1 MNLFYSLTQ
10 PGFHSAP
17 TSTNQI
23 QMVVWPVINILLCLG
38 IFVLLLSPSH
48 SGANDDGSNH
58 QHQHQ
63 HQHHHSH
70 FAPHGYISNATLS
83 GSDEGCKFYTKYETT
98 NIVSF
103 QMCVG
108 QNPQDLKNGMSII
121 NLIQSRG
128 YLPTCRVLHLML
140 WMQSEV
146 TIGGNSKLGN
156 RRDTFV
162 DIGANIGSCSNHIAS
177 LGYPVISA
185 EPVRE
190 HVNTIKGTMESNP
203 SFHIELNHVGISS
216 EVKTMNVSFGHGA
229 RNWGASIFEEDN
241 TPNAQATLDLK
252 TVDQLVGP
260 RRVSLMKIDCEG
272 CEWSAIMGA
281 KRTLR
286 KTPML
291 KIELVQ
297 PKYTDG
303 NTTATPEEVVK
314 FLYEHGFELFK
325 DHWLENYLY

>member
-108 QNPQDLKNGMSII
+108 QNPQDLKMACQSSMDSIERI
-121 NLIQSRG
+121 L
-128 YLPTCRVLHLML
+128 LHM
-140 WMQSEV
+140 
-146 TIGGNSKLGN
+146 
-156 RRDTFV
+156 
-162 DIGANIGSCSNHIAS
+162 
-177 LGYPVISA
+177 
-185 EPVRE
+185 
-190 HVNTIKGTMESNP
+190 
-203 SFHIELNHVGISS
+203 
-216 EVKTMNVSFGHGA
+216 
-229 RNWGASIFEEDN
+229 
-241 TPNAQATLDLK
+241 
-252 TVDQLVGP
+252 
-260 RRVSLMKIDCEG
+260 
-272 CEWSAIMGA
+272 
-281 KRTLR
+281 
-286 KTPML
+286 
-291 KIELVQ
+291 
-297 PKYTDG
+297 
-303 NTTATPEEVVK
+303 
-314 FLYEHGFELFK
+314 
-325 DHWLENYLY
+325 